1 MARRRAPSRNNDTA
15 GIDSTSAARPGI
27 DRAAQ
32 LLFRIAA
39 VANAVSEQTQRDA
52 AAQRAESGGSDGGR
66 GRTGG
71 VANWFLVEGDRLVI
85 AGGVLAVVLAALL
98 VIEWTYGFVS
108 VRAASPIYFL
118 FSSLLTGD
126 LTLVTVVLSINQL
139 VLSRELGAP
148 GTLSERLQ
156 GAVDYRDEV
165 AESTDASV
173 TPKTPARFLRYLHGE
188 VESQTHRIEEA
199 AAGVPDDSLRERLDD
214 LTASLFDDV
223 ALVNRAL
230 EADEGIFTVVSATIA
245 TDHADQLRTIAGVRA
260 ECADSLTEEL
270 DDLLDGLET
279 RLFQIDV
286 ARNYFKTVY
295 VQKEL
300 AYLSRVLLYVGVPAI
315 ASSGLALVFYNALGP
330 APVPS
335 AAVYA
340 VVAVTFTLGFA
351 PLAVLFA
358 FVLRLAYV
366 AQRTASVAPFSS
378 EQYP

>member
-1 MARRRAPSRNNDTA
+1 M
-15 GIDSTSAARPGI
+15 
-27 DRAAQ
+27 
-32 LLFRIAA
+32 
-39 VANAVSEQTQRDA
+39 SEQTSREA
-52 AAQRAESGGSDGGR
+52 TATESGSESGSR
-66 GRTGG
+66 RRTGAG
-71 VANWFLVEGDRLVI
+71 HAVTNWLLVEGNRLVI
-85 AGGVLAVVLAALL
+85 AGGVLGGVLAALL
-98 VIEWTYGFVS
+98 AVEWAYGFVT

-165 AESTDASV
+165 AESTGASV

-188 VESQTHRIEEA
+188 VESRTHRVEEA
-199 AAGVPDDSLRERLDD
+199 AADVTDDSLRERLDE

-223 ALVNRAL
+223 ALVNRTL

-245 TDHADQLRTIAGVRA
+245 TNHADQLRTIAGVRA
-260 ECADSLTEEL
+260 DCADSLSEDL
-270 DDLLDGLET
+270 DDLLEGLET
-279 RLFQIDV
+279 QLLQIDV

-315 ASSGLALVFYNALGP
+315 VASGLALVFYNAVGP
-330 APVPS
+330 ASVPS
-335 AAVYA
+335 AVVYA

-358 FVLRLAYV
+358 FVLRLAWV
-366 AQRTASVAPFSS
+366 AQRTASVAPFAS
-378 EQYP
+378 ERYP